1 MMMSKPSIYDAP
13 KSELIVTESSNKL
26 VDLIAQSRL
35 FLTDKFS
42 TTTDCIASGRDKVL
56 LTPNYRRLSSITAQ
70 FNQII
75 DKNEQFSPNIFYIAV
90 AGLGGSILARN
101 SNFLFRLSLPP
112 TIALA
117 TSYQLLPQST
127 NNVFSKIGSLEQSN
141 FPELHQQ
148 RLELRNSI
156 NSSLQDTKN
165 NFKDLTDGF
174 NSTVNKGAH
183 QIQELTGFRLG
194 N

>member
-1 MMMSKPSIYDAP
+1 MDVYSLQPSIYDAP

-42 TTTDCIASGRDKVL
+42 TTTDCIASGRDKVINL
-56 LTPNYRRLSSITAQ
+56 ERSTKSQ

-117 TSYQLLPQST
+117 TSYQLLPQTT

>member
-1 MMMSKPSIYDAP
+1 M
-13 KSELIVTESSNKL
+13 
-26 VDLIAQSRL
+26 Q
-35 FLTDKFS
+35 
-42 TTTDCIASGRDKVL
+42 VL
-56 LTPNYRRLSSITAQ
+56 LTPNYPRLSTITAQ

-101 SNFLFRLSLPP
+101 SNILFRLSLPP

-127 NNVFSKIGSLEQSN
+127 NNAFSKIGSLEQSN

-156 NSSLQDTKN
+156 NNSLQDTKN
-165 NFKDLTDGF
+165 NFRDLTDGF